1 MMLTQ
6 AGSRNWRDQ
15 KESNKR
21 DWVEWIMQILAI
33 SDTHGHTDP
42 EILELCKQADEVWHA
57 GDIGPGVIEMLEKS
71 CKVLRIVR
79 GNADPK
85 QTAPD
90 ELEFSAGGLRV
101 RLLHHFTPSQ
111 FSSGNLTGRRP
122 DVLVCGH
129 THILEIRRDAAG
141 MLIINPGACGRYGI
155 LKARTVIRF
164 EITDG
169 QIKRADVIELDAP
182 DREQLGTEQAH
193 DGYWTVKEFA
203 AQHQRRLEAAE
214 AMAVGKLAV
223 ATCRESGLEIR
234 KKAEGQFLVNSY
246 PEAALR
252 LAFEQFVRLE

>member
-1 MMLTQ
+1 MHN
-6 AGSRNWRDQ
+6 S
-15 KESNKR
+15 
-21 DWVEWIMQILAI
+21 VEWIMQILTI
-33 SDTHGHTDP
+33 SDTHGHTDL
-42 EILELCKQADEVWHA
+42 ELLELCAQADEVWHA
-57 GDIGPGVIEMLEKS
+57 GDIGPNVLETLERT

-90 ELEFSAGGLRV
+90 ELEFEAGELRV
-101 RLLHHFTPSQ
+101 RLLHHFTPS
-111 FSSGNLTGRRP
+111 NLTGRRP

-164 EITDG
+164 AITDG

-182 DREQLGTEQAH
+182 ATQQTQPGQPH

-203 AQHQRRLEAAE
+203 AQHPRRLEAAE
-214 AMAVGKLAV
+214 AMTIGKLAV
-223 ATCRESGLEIR
+223 ACCRESGLEIR
-234 KKAEGQFLVNSY
+234 KKAEGQFLVNTY

-252 LAFEQFVRLE
+252 LAFQKFDQA

>member
-1 MMLTQ
+1 
-6 AGSRNWRDQ
+6 
-15 KESNKR
+15 
-21 DWVEWIMQILAI
+21 MQILVL
-33 SDTHGHTDP
+33 SDTHGQTDP
-42 EILELCKQADEVWHA
+42 EILELCAQADEVWHA
-57 GDIGPGVIEMLEKS
+57 GDIGPGVLETLEKT

-90 ELEFSAGGLRV
+90 ELEFQADGLRV
-101 RLLHHFTPSQ
+101 RLLHHFTPSN
-111 FSSGNLTGRRP
+111 FTPSNLMGRRP

-164 EITDG
+164 AIMDG

-182 DREQLGTEQAH
+182 ATEQTQPGQAR

-203 AQHQRRLEAAE
+203 AHLQRRLETAQAG
-214 AMAVGKLAV
+214 AIGKLAV
-223 ATCRESGLEIR
+223 ACCRESGLEIR
-234 KKAEGQFLVNSY
+234 KKAEGQFLVNTY

-252 LAFEQFVRLE
+252 LAFQQFDQS

>member
-1 MMLTQ
+1 
-6 AGSRNWRDQ
+6 
-15 KESNKR
+15 
-21 DWVEWIMQILAI
+21 MQILAL
-33 SDTHGHTDP
+33 SDTHGHTDA
-42 EILELCKQADEVWHA
+42 EVLELCAQADEVWHA
-57 GDIGPGVIEMLEKS
+57 GDVGPNVLETLEKT

-90 ELEFSAGGLRV
+90 ELEFEAGGLRI

-164 EITDG
+164 AITDR

-182 DREQLGTEQAH
+182 ASTDQIN

-203 AQHQRRLEAAE
+203 AHSQRRLEAPE
-214 AMAVGKLAV
+214 AMAIGKLAV

-234 KKAEGQFLVNSY
+234 KKAEGQFLVNTY

-252 LAFEQFVRLE
+252 LAFEQFDQA

>member
-1 MMLTQ
+1 
-6 AGSRNWRDQ
+6 
-15 KESNKR
+15 
-21 DWVEWIMQILAI
+21 MQILAL

-42 EILELCKQADEVWHA
+42 EMLELCRQADEVWHA
-57 GDIGPGVIEMLEKS
+57 GDIGPNVLETLEKT

-90 ELEFSAGGLRV
+90 ELEFQAGGLRV
-101 RLLHHFTPSQ
+101 RLLHHFTPS
-111 FSSGNLTGRRP
+111 NLTGRRP

-182 DREQLGTEQAH
+182 ASSDQIH
-193 DGYWTVKEFA
+193 DGFWTVKEFA
-203 AQHQRRLEAAE
+203 AHSQRRLEAAE

-252 LAFEQFVRLE
+252 LAFQQFDQS

>member
-1 MMLTQ
+1 
-6 AGSRNWRDQ
+6 
-15 KESNKR
+15 
-21 DWVEWIMQILAI
+21 MQILAI

-42 EILELCKQADEVWHA
+42 ELLEHCQQADEVWHA
-57 GDIGPGVIEMLEKS
+57 GDIGPGVLETLEKT

-90 ELEFSAGGLRV
+90 ELEFEAAGLRV
-101 RLLHHFTPSQ
+101 RLLHHFTPS
-111 FSSGNLTGRRP
+111 NLTGRRP

-141 MLIINPGACGRYGI
+141 MLVINPGACGRYGI

-164 EITDG
+164 AITDG

-182 DREQLGTEQAH
+182 VIEQVH

-203 AQHQRRLEAAE
+203 AHLQRRLEGIELGAI
-214 AMAVGKLAV
+214 GKLAV
-223 ATCRESGLEIR
+223 AKCRESGLEIR

-246 PEAALR
+246 PEVALR
-252 LAFEQFVRLE
+252 LVFEQFVRNGSNNS

>member
-1 MMLTQ
+1 
-6 AGSRNWRDQ
+6 
-15 KESNKR
+15 
-21 DWVEWIMQILAI
+21 MQILAL

-42 EILELCKQADEVWHA
+42 ELLEHCKQADEVWHA
-57 GDIGPGVIEMLEKS
+57 GDIGPNVLETLQKT

-90 ELEFSAGGLRV
+90 ELEFMAGGLRV
-101 RLLHHFTPSQ
+101 RLLHHFTPS
-111 FSSGNLTGRRP
+111 NLTGRRP

-141 MLIINPGACGRYGI
+141 MLVINPGACGRYGI

-164 EITDG
+164 AITDG

-182 DREQLGTEQAH
+182 ATAQVH

-203 AQHQRRLEAAE
+203 AHLQRRLEVTE
-214 AMAVGKLAV
+214 LGTIGKLAV
-223 ATCRESGLEIR
+223 AKCRESGLEIR
-234 KKAEGQFLVNSY
+234 KKGEGQFLVNSY

-252 LAFEQFVRLE
+252 LVFEQFVRNG

>member
-1 MMLTQ
+1 
-6 AGSRNWRDQ
+6 
-15 KESNKR
+15 
-21 DWVEWIMQILAI
+21 MQILAM
-33 SDTHGHTDP
+33 SDTHSHTDP

-57 GDIGPGVIEMLEKS
+57 GDIGPGVIETLERT

-90 ELEFSAGGLRV
+90 ELEFEADGLRV
-101 RLLHHFTPSQ
+101 RLLHHFTPSNFMQ
-111 FSSGNLTGRRP
+111 GNLMGRRP
-122 DVLVCGH
+122 DVPLPVGKWDLTVCGH

-164 EITDG
+164 AITDG

-182 DREQLGTEQAH
+182 AIKEAR
-193 DGYWTVKEFA
+193 DGFWTVKEFA
-203 AQHQRRLEAAE
+203 AQHQRRLETAE
-214 AMAVGKLAV
+214 AGAIGKLAV
-223 ATCRESGLEIR
+223 ACCRQAGLEIR

-246 PEAALR
+246 PEEALR
-252 LAFEQFVRLE
+252 LAFAQFSQSD

>member
-1 MMLTQ
+1 
-6 AGSRNWRDQ
+6 
-15 KESNKR
+15 
-21 DWVEWIMQILAI
+21 MQILAI

-42 EILELCKQADEVWHA
+42 EILEYCKQADEVWHA
-57 GDIGPGVIEMLEKS
+57 GDIGPGVLETLEKS
-71 CKVLRIVR
+71 CKVLRVVR

-90 ELEFSAGGLRV
+90 ELEFMVGGLRV
-101 RLLHHFTPSQ
+101 RLLHHFTPS
-111 FSSGNLTGRRP
+111 SMTGRRP
-122 DVLVCGH
+122 DVLVHGH

-155 LKARTVIRF
+155 LKARTAIRF
-164 EITDG
+164 AITNG

-182 DREQLGTEQAH
+182 ASTQPH

-203 AQHQRRLEAAE
+203 AHSQRRLEVAE
-214 AMAVGKLAV
+214 LGAMGKLAV

-252 LAFEQFVRLE
+252 LVFEQFVRNK

>member
-1 MMLTQ
+1 
-6 AGSRNWRDQ
+6 
-15 KESNKR
+15 
-21 DWVEWIMQILAI
+21 MQILAM

-42 EILELCKQADEVWHA
+42 EILELCSQADEVWHA
-57 GDIGPGVIEMLEKS
+57 GDIGPGVIETFQKS

-90 ELEFSAGGLRV
+90 ELEFNAGGLRV
-101 RLLHHFTPSQ
+101 RLLHHFTPSN
-111 FSSGNLTGRRP
+111 FTPSNLTGRSQDRNRP

-182 DREQLGTEQAH
+182 ASSDQIH
-193 DGYWTVKEFA
+193 DGFWTIKEFA
-203 AQHQRRLEAAE
+203 AHLQRRLETAQAG
-214 AMAVGKLAV
+214 AIGKLAV
-223 ATCRESGLEIR
+223 ACCRESGLEIR
-234 KKAEGQFLVNSY
+234 KKAEGQFLVNTY

-252 LAFEQFVRLE
+252 LAFQQFDQS

>member
-1 MMLTQ
+1 
-6 AGSRNWRDQ
+6 
-15 KESNKR
+15 
-21 DWVEWIMQILAI
+21 MQILAI

-42 EILELCKQADEVWHA
+42 EMLELCKQADEVWHA
-57 GDIGPGVIEMLEKS
+57 GDIGPNVLETLEKS

-90 ELEFSAGGLRV
+90 ELEFNAGGLRV
-101 RLLHHFTPSQ
+101 RLLHHFTPS
-111 FSSGNLTGRRP
+111 NLTGRRP

-164 EITDG
+164 AITDG
-169 QIKRADVIELDAP
+169 QIKRAEVIELDAP
-182 DREQLGTEQAH
+182 ASSEQPH
-193 DGYWTVKEFA
+193 DGFWTVKEFA
-203 AQHQRRLEAAE
+203 AQRQRRLGTAE
-214 AMAVGKLAV
+214 AGAIGKLAV

-234 KKAEGQFLVNSY
+234 KKAEGQFLVNTY

-252 LAFEQFVRLE
+252 LAFQQFDQA

>member
-1 MMLTQ
+1 
-6 AGSRNWRDQ
+6 
-15 KESNKR
+15 
-21 DWVEWIMQILAI
+21 MQILAI

-42 EILELCKQADEVWHA
+42 EILELCSQADEVWHA
-57 GDIGPGVIEMLEKS
+57 GDIGPNVLETLEKS

-90 ELEFSAGGLRV
+90 ELEFQTGGLRV
-101 RLLHHFTPSQ
+101 RLLHHFTPSNGT
-111 FSSGNLTGRRP
+111 GNLTGRSQDRNRP

-182 DREQLGTEQAH
+182 ASSDQIQPGQAR

-203 AQHQRRLEAAE
+203 AHSQRRLETAQAG
-214 AMAVGKLAV
+214 AIGKLAV
-223 ATCRESGLEIR
+223 ACCRESGLEIR

-252 LAFEQFVRLE
+252 LAFEQFDQS